1 MSVKL
6 IPLNFGGYELP
17 EFKESKK
24 GDWYE
29 YGTERPYKN
38 IYPDYLTKLY
48 NESSKHNQ
56 IINSKVKFIT
66 GQGFVIDEKLTF
78 TEKAYVNGFLRMPNE
93 DESLD
98 ELVSKLA
105 KDKKVYGG
113 FCLQIRMSKN
123 NNIAAINHIDFADIR
138 VGVDNNLFY
147 YTEEWSARNPKNN
160 EDFKILQ
167 QFPYDDSASPEV
179 DYVIYYKEYRP
190 DVGAYPLPD
199 YVSAIP
205 YLESDAEIANFTL
218 QNIKNNLSAGYI
230 ISFKNGQP
238 NEEDMA
244 EIERR
249 FKSYATGADNAGK
262 PLLSFT
268 DQASDHPEIMPIP
281 VNGQDER
288 FINLNNQIREE
299 IFTAHGITSPQLF
312 GIKQEG
318 GSGLGNNADE
328 IVVAS
333 QLYQNLQIDPE
344 QKVFNELINSILNF
358 NGINGQPVRIQKIEP
373 VQRYFSETAV
383 LSAMTQ
389 DELREKIGLPPSD
402 VGGNKVAEAIGI
414 LSPLVATKVLDNM
427 AIEEIRQLIGLKGTI
442 TRTTESLKK
451 EFTDFEDEILFNQ
464 LEGTGIDIEEI
475 ETVQSFVKPITSLE
489 DAKKF
494 ETELLKD
501 YRFAINRVLTGAE
514 KSILDLLIDNPKMP
528 ITEIAQALSIEQT
541 MVNDLLSELQNAGA
555 LNKDFEPTEDAK
567 NSIQKPEDETF
578 IVYKYTERPDAP
590 TVQTQSRPFCIRM
603 MALSRVKRYTLQ
615 QLELLTNDFGQSG
628 IDIFTKR
635 GGWYNNPSTGRTTPY
650 CRHIWEMQIVR
661 LKK

>member
-78 TEKAYVNGFLRMPNE
+78 TEKAYVNGFIRMPND

-98 ELVSKLA
+98 DLIGKLA

-113 FCLQIRMSKN
+113 FCLQVRMSKN
-123 NNIAAINHIDFADIR
+123 NKIAAINHIDFADVR
-138 VGVDNNLFY
+138 RGVDNDLYY
-147 YTEEWSARNPKNN
+147 YTEDWSARNPKNN

-167 QFPYDDSASPEV
+167 QFPYDDSASAET

-190 DVGAYPLPD
+190 DLGAYPLPD

-218 QNIKNNLSAGYI
+218 QNIKNNLSAGYV
-230 ISFKNGQP
+230 ISFNNGQP
-238 NEEDMA
+238 NEEEMR

-249 FKSYATGADNAGK
+249 FKDYATGSDNAGK

-268 DQASDHPEIMPIP
+268 DQASDHPQITPIP

-312 GIKQEG
+312 GIKDNN
-318 GSGLGNNADE
+318 SSMGNNADE

-344 QKVFNELINSILNF
+344 QKVFNELVNSILNY
-358 NGINGQPVRIQKIEP
+358 NGVNGNPVRIQKIEP

-427 AIEEIRQLIGLKGTI
+427 AIEEIRELIGLKGTI

-451 EFTDFEDEILFNQ
+451 EFTDVEDEILFNQ
-464 LEGTGIDIEEI
+464 LEATGLNIEDI

-501 YRFAINRVLTGAE
+501 YKFAIDRVLTGVE
-514 KSILDLLIDNPKMP
+514 KSILDLLIDNPDMP
-528 ITEIAQALSIEQT
+528 ITEIAEALQIQQAE
-541 MVNDLLSELQNAGA
+541 VNNLIGELQNAGA
-555 LNKDFEPTEDAK
+555 LDKDFKPTKDARE
-567 NSIQKPEDETF
+567 SIQKPEDETF
-578 IVYKYTERPDAP
+578 IVYKYSERPDAP
-590 TVQTQSRPFCIRM
+590 RVQTQSRPFCIRM
-603 MALSRVKRYTLQ
+603 MALSRTKRYTLQ

-635 GGWYNNPSTGRTTPY
+635 GGWYNNPNTGRTTPY

-661 LKK
+661 KKK